1 MEEEDEGMCLAVPG
15 LVVSVE
21 GRRAIV
27 DFGGVRREV
36 MLDLMEEGE
45 VKPGCYVL
53 VHTGYVIQ
61 TLDEEEAEKTLNLWR
76 EILGELDAQTS

>member
-1 MEEEDEGMCLAVPG
+1 MCLAIPG
-15 LVVSVE
+15 LVISVE
-21 GRRAIV
+21 GRKAIV

-45 VKPGCYVL
+45 VRPGCYVL

-61 TLDEEEAEKTLNLWR
+61 TLDEEEAEKTLSLWR
-76 EILGELDAQTS
+76 EILESLGAPTG

>member
-1 MEEEDEGMCLAVPG
+1 MCLAVPG

-21 GRRAIV
+21 GRKAVV

-45 VKPGCYVL
+45 VRPGCYVL

-61 TLDEEEAEKTLNLWR
+61 ILDEEEAEETLNLWR
-76 EILGELDAQTS
+76 EILESLGAPTG

>member
-1 MEEEDEGMCLAVPG
+1 MCLAIPG
-15 LVVSVE
+15 LVISVE
-21 GRRAIV
+21 GRKAIV

-45 VKPGCYVL
+45 VRPGCYVL

-61 TLDEEEAEKTLNLWR
+61 TLDEEEAEETLNLWR
-76 EILGELDAQTS
+76 EILESLGAPTG